1 VLPVR
6 MKPWSST
13 TASQT
18 VVSCGV
24 PSGFW
29 ERTTSVDSLA
39 TALQVGAFGSEP
51 KVLPAH
57 RTATIAIHV
66 PRTLRVYP
74 IRFDHLP
81 MQSFAALSDPTRRRI
96 VELLSRGER
105 SAGEIVAE
113 FEMSAPA
120 ISQHLRTLRE
130 AGLVRVRVDAQRRI
144 YALERAALDEIDAWL
159 AEVRRFWSKRLD
171 ALERELRRKPVT
183 TRRKR

>member
-1 VLPVR
+1 
-6 MKPWSST
+6 
-13 TASQT
+13 
-18 VVSCGV
+18 
-24 PSGFW
+24 
-29 ERTTSVDSLA
+29 
-39 TALQVGAFGSEP
+39 
-51 KVLPAH
+51 
-57 RTATIAIHV
+57 
-66 PRTLRVYP
+66 
-74 IRFDHLP
+74 